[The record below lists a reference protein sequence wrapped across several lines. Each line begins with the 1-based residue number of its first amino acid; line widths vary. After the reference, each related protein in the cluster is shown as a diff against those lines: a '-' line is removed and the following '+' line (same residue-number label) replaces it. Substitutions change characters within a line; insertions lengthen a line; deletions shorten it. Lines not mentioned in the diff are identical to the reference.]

1 MAKEASDRYTDTHT
15 HVIKK
20 RAGRR
25 PALKRTR
32 GAWDYN
38 TVTKKQKEAQT
49 DVGKVLQSH
58 APLVFLKAGLRP
70 ALFLITCVRMSV
82 HLSESSVVMWLK
94 REITILFKDGK
105 RSLRQVHRHPHACDQ
120 KKSWPKASSQKD

>member
-1 MAKEASDRYTDTHT
+1 MSDSSVVFGERERERLQYCLKMTKEASDRYTDTHT

-38 TVTKKQKEAQT
+38 TVTKRQKEPQT
-49 DVGKVLQSH
+49 DMGKVL
-58 APLVFLKAGLRP
+58 
-70 ALFLITCVRMSV
+70 
-82 HLSESSVVMWLK
+82 
-94 REITILFKDGK
+94 
-105 RSLRQVHRHPHACDQ
+105 
-120 KKSWPKASSQKD
+120 

>member
-1 MAKEASDRYTDTHT
+1 MTKEASDRYTDTHTHVISQLSKGLGEHGITILSPKGKRSPRQIWVKYCNLMLLLYFWRERLQYCLKMTKEASDRYTDTHT

-38 TVTKKQKEAQT
+38 TVTK
-49 DVGKVLQSH
+49 
-58 APLVFLKAGLRP
+58 
-70 ALFLITCVRMSV
+70 
-82 HLSESSVVMWLK
+82 
-94 REITILFKDGK
+94 
-105 RSLRQVHRHPHACDQ
+105 RQQQPPDRYG
-120 KKSWPKASSQKD
+120 

>member
-38 TVTKKQKEAQT
+38 TVTKRQKEPQT
-49 DVGKVLQSH
+49 DMGKVL
-58 APLVFLKAGLRP
+58 
-70 ALFLITCVRMSV
+70 
-82 HLSESSVVMWLK
+82 
-94 REITILFKDGK
+94 
-105 RSLRQVHRHPHACDQ
+105 
-120 KKSWPKASSQKD
+120 